1 MANPHWRATN
11 RPATISREAIM
22 ADSDMSDSAVSE
34 SAPNTLGSRLSFFGA
49 GNRIYVQLGVLFVVG
64 LLLTLAL
71 QQIDTVV
78 RERSVRQETAVREIS
93 RVWGGEQ
100 LLAGPVLMV
109 PYRYFESNRPGSEP
123 QEAQAFLLPDRLDI
137 TVKMVPEVRHRG
149 IFEAIVYKAKLQVSG
164 TFRQTEFRELAAMA
178 REVLWDR
185 AAVAV
190 GVSDLRGTGGEPQL
204 TWAGSPVPFEPGTGG
219 APLGAGMHAPV
230 VAAEG
235 ETIDF
240 AFELEIAGSRSLHVT
255 PLGRSTTLDLTG
267 SWPHRSFSG
276 AYLPATR
283 QVGPDDF
290 QAKWTVSHLGRK
302 YPQSWTSLDDHS
314 ATFAKAFTAS
324 RFGVN
329 LIQPVDFYQVLER
342 SVKYG
347 ILAIVLIFAS
357 IFIFEVVAPLK
368 VHPLQYGLVG
378 GVLCVH
384 YLLLISIAEIIG
396 FSGAYLLAA
405 GLSVGLIGLY
415 VWRVLESRGRA
426 LGLSAILVAV
436 YLFLF
441 VILRLEAYALLAG
454 SLGLFMALAAIM
466 YATRKIDWYSI
477 GRSGT
482 QTEP

>member
-1 MANPHWRATN
+1 
-11 RPATISREAIM
+11 
-22 ADSDMSDSAVSE
+22 MSESGRGE
-34 SAPNTLGSRLSFFGA
+34 SAPNSLASRLSFFGA

-71 QQIDTVV
+71 QLIDNLV
-78 RERSVRQETAVREIS
+78 RERSHRHDSAVREIS
-93 RVWGGEQ
+93 NAWGTEQ

-109 PYRYFESNRPGSEP
+109 PYRYFESNRQGSEP
-123 QEAQAFLLPDRLDI
+123 QEAQAFLLPDRLHI
-137 TVKMVPEVRHRG
+137 TAKMVPEVRHRG

-164 TFRQTEFRELAAMA
+164 TFRPTEFRELATTA
-178 REVLWDR
+178 RELLWDR
-185 AAVAV
+185 AVVAV
-190 GVSDLRGTGGEPQL
+190 GVSDLRGTSGEPQL
-204 TWAGSPVPFEPGTGG
+204 TWAGSPVAFEPGNGG
-219 APLGAGMHAPV
+219 VPLGAGMHAPV

-240 AFELEIAGSRSLHVT
+240 GFELEIAGSRSLQVT

-267 SWPHRSFSG
+267 SWPHPSFSG
-276 AYLPATR
+276 AYLPASR

-290 QAKWTVSHLGRK
+290 EANWTVSHLGRK
-302 YPQSWTSLDDHS
+302 YPQSWTSLDEHS
-314 ATFAKAFTAS
+314 ATFATALPAS
-324 RFGVN
+324 RFGVS
-329 LIQPVDFYQVLER
+329 LIQPVDFYLILER

-347 ILAIVLIFAS
+347 ILTIVLIFAS
-357 IFIFEVVAPLK
+357 IFIFEVVAPLT

-378 GVLCVH
+378 CVLCVH
-384 YLLLISIAEIIG
+384 YLLLISIAEIVG

-415 VWRVLESRGRA
+415 VWRVLDSRGRA
-426 LGLSAILVAV
+426 LGLTSILVGV

-454 SLGLFMALAAIM
+454 SFGLFMALGAIM
-466 YATRKIDWYSI
+466 YVTRKIDWYSI
-477 GRSGT
+477 GRAET